1 MKAGERLLIVTKCLG
16 DMVQNAWENIAEN
29 LGFVENSNFIRESTE
44 AAVSRFSAVNSH
56 ENTCGGVQLYITVTE
71 LNLVVLM

>member
-1 MKAGERLLIVTKCLG
+1 MSGRYSTKCLG
-16 DMVQNAWENIAEN
+16 ENCRKLLN
-29 LGFVENSNFIRESTE
+29 KKNVNFIREGTE

-56 ENTCGGVQLYITVTE
+56 ENTCGGVQLYIKVTE